1 MIDILHGTIEW
12 IKADFK
18 SNPFRFAVEV
28 LAWVLSIGCSVVM
41 AATVPD
47 PPLLLLYPVWIAGCS
62 MYLWAAYTRR
72 SFGMVAN
79 YTLLVTID
87 MVGLTRMLWT

>member
-1 MIDILHGTIEW
+1 MIDIFNGTIEW
-12 IKADFK
+12 IKNDFR
-18 SNPFRFAVEV
+18 SNSFRFAVEV
-28 LAWVLSIGCSVVM
+28 LAWALSITCSIIM

-47 PPLLLLYPVWIAGCS
+47 PPLLLLYPIWIAGCS

-79 YTLLVTID
+79 YFLLVTID
-87 MVGLTRMLWT
+87 VIGLTRMLWI

>member
-1 MIDILHGTIEW
+1 MIDIFNGTIEW
-12 IKADFK
+12 IKNDFR
-18 SNPFRFAVEV
+18 SNSFRFAVEV
-28 LAWVLSIGCSVVM
+28 LAWALSITCSIIM

-47 PPLLLLYPVWIAGCS
+47 PPLLFLYPIWIAGCS

-79 YTLLVTID
+79 YFLLVTID
-87 MVGLTRMLWT
+87 VIGLTRMLWI